1 MMTKQQAEQAAKK
14 LGKQGRATVLRH
26 EQSGWVVEFTPAPR
40 EGNDGTLYEQ
50 PTRIV
55 YSVEGA

>member
-1 MMTKQQAEQAAKK
+1 MTKREAEQAASK
-14 LGKQGRATVLRH
+14 LSKQGRATVLRH

-40 EGNDGTLYEQ
+40 KGNDGMLHEQ

-55 YSVEGA
+55 HNVEE